1 MLTIISKFL
10 GLSLGKLV
18 KNLSIK
24 NKKLL
29 LAKIFVIAFPTYIIA
44 FLTQKILYVVPTIA
58 MMMMVANSIESGN
71 ISSRN
76 RIDEDGSR
84 EVESDSDAS
93 DGGSGD
99 SSNGISEGDG
109 GV

>member
-1 MLTIISKFL
+1 MKNFL
-10 GLSLGKLV
+10 KL
-18 KNLSIK
+18 K
-24 NKKLL
+24 NKRLI
-29 LAKIFVIAFPTYIIA
+29 LAKIFIIALPTYAVA

-71 ISSRN
+71 MSNRN

-84 EVESDSDAS
+84 EVDSDSD
-93 DGGSGD
+93 GSGD
-99 SSNGISEGDG
+99 SSDGISEGDG

>member
-1 MLTIISKFL
+1 MKNFL
-10 GLSLGKLV
+10 RL
-18 KNLSIK
+18 K
-24 NKKLL
+24 NKRLI
-29 LAKIFVIAFPTYIIA
+29 LAKIFIIALPTYAVA

-84 EVESDSDAS
+84 DVDSDSDAS
-93 DGGSGD
+93 DDGSGD
-99 SSNGISEGDG
+99 SSDGISEGDG

>member
-1 MLTIISKFL
+1 MKNFL
-10 GLSLGKLV
+10 RL
-18 KNLSIK
+18 K
-24 NKKLL
+24 NKRLIL
-29 LAKIFVIAFPTYIIA
+29 SKIFIIALPTYAVA

-71 ISSRN
+71 MSNRN

-84 EVESDSDAS
+84 EVDSDSDAS
-93 DGGSGD
+93 DDGSVD
-99 SSNGISEGDG
+99 SSDGISEGDG

>member
-1 MLTIISKFL
+1 MKNFL
-10 GLSLGKLV
+10 RL
-18 KNLSIK
+18 K
-24 NKKLL
+24 NKRLI
-29 LAKIFVIAFPTYIIA
+29 LAKIFIIALPTYAVA

-71 ISSRN
+71 MSNRN

-84 EVESDSDAS
+84 EVDSDSDAS
-93 DGGSGD
+93 DDGSVD
-99 SSNGISEGDG
+99 SSDGINEGDG